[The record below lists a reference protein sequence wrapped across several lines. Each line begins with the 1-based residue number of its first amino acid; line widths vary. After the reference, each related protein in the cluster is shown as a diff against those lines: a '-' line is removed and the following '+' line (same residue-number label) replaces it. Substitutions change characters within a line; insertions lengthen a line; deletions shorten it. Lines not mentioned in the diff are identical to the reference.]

1 MRAIKFLE
9 YGKRRMR
16 VAFLRPH
23 GGLLQ
28 GHLGPGRDVVSP
40 FSGAYEDRMS
50 SDERHREV
58 PAREHRQ

>member
-1 MRAIKFLE
+1 MRANGFLE

-28 GHLGPGRDVVSP
+28 ESR
-40 FSGAYEDRMS
+40 A
-50 SDERHREV
+50 
-58 PAREHRQ
+58 